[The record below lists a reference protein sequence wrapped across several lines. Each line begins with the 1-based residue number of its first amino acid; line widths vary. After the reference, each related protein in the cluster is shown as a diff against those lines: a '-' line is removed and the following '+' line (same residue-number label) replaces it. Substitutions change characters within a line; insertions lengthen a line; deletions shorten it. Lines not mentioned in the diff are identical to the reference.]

1 MVQCL
6 ANRKA
11 VMERKKKVNENSR
24 KKDKNQPEDK
34 QTFPCEL
41 CPYKTT
47 QKNDLICHMRSHN
60 SSESNED
67 NDKTEEP
74 SSSSK
79 VNLV

>member
-11 VMERKKKVNENSR
+11 VMERKKKVNENLR
-24 KKDKNQPEDK
+24 KNDVNQPEEEK
-34 QTFPCEL
+34 NLPCEL

-60 SSESNED
+60 SSESIED
-67 NDKTEEP
+67 NDITEEP